1 MIAERT
7 PAESRLVA
15 SVILLFGAGASLAS
29 AVYLAGYDR
38 VLEHVMSNAMDRSSR
53 DVLLAAMVGAGT
65 FAVLAGAVFLAIRR
79 FSDAGLTS
87 LLRAAR
93 IVSPLIVVFP
103 LPVLFDYRWTQRN
116 EWAFVLAAGLFGLA
130 LERALRLSF
139 GSIDWASLRDFWARS
154 ERRHPHLHALAPPSI
169 LTLMVVSAATYLG
182 YFTILNHYRLGTAS
196 WDLAIF
202 DNMMWNL
209 IRGSWFAASPDLG
222 RTGSH
227 IQFHANFLA
236 YLYAPFYAIYQQAES
251 LLVIQAVTISTAAI
265 PIYLIAKRR
274 LGNAWAA
281 LVIAYAY
288 LIHAP
293 MHGPV
298 FYDFHFATLAPFWV
312 AWVAYF
318 YEVERKGWLIATW
331 ICAMLLREDTSAV
344 LSAGCLFH
352 LTQGKRARWALIGG
366 IVSALY
372 FLVVKFIVMPL
383 HRTWSD
389 ANSFT
394 WMFQGLIPPGET
406 GFKGVLRT
414 MGSNPVFTF
423 NSLLEQDKLT
433 YIIKMMGPVLVLPF
447 RHPRTWILFIPPAMF
462 TLLSWGYKPLYQTFF
477 QYTSSYSAYIFFA
490 ACITMSWWRQRDAVL
505 GERTL
510 KLPAAVLA
518 ILATATVYSYSHGAM
533 FQRESFVG
541 GFRQIRFEI
550 SKDDRRRHKDLYDLI
565 KLIPRDASVAATEM
579 EAPHV
584 SNRRFCF
591 TLRFAYEDADYLL
604 MNLDEAR
611 TGSTNQ
617 ILKGAIATGK
627 YGFVTRRGNFALWK
641 RGGDQARNAQ
651 GKQML
656 GLP

>member
-15 SVILLFGAGASLAS
+15 SAVLLFGVGASLAS
-29 AVYLAGYDR
+29 ALYLSGYDR
-38 VLEHVMSNAMDRSSR
+38 VLEHITSNAMDKSAR
-53 DVLLAAMVGAGT
+53 DKLLLGMAASGALL
-65 FAVLAGAVFLAIRR
+65 VLAGAVYLSVRR
-79 FSDAGLTS
+79 FSDAALTS
-87 LLRAAR
+87 LLRSAR
-93 IVSPLIVVFP
+93 IASPLLVAFP

-116 EWAFVLAAGLFGLA
+116 EWAFVLAAGLFGLG
-130 LERALRLSF
+130 LERSLRLSL
-139 GSIDWASLRDFWARS
+139 GTIDWTSLRDWHARS
-154 ERRHPHLHALAPPSI
+154 VRRHPRLHAAAPHV
-169 LTLMVVSAATYLG
+169 LLGAMVVFAAAYLG
-182 YFTILNHYRLGTAS
+182 HFTILNHYRLGTAS

-202 DNMMWNL
+202 DNLMWNL

-227 IQFHANFLA
+227 IQFHANFLF
-236 YLYAPFYAIYQQAES
+236 YLYAPFYALSQRAET
-251 LLVIQAVTISTAAI
+251 LLIIQAVTVTTAAV
-265 PIYLIAKRR
+265 PLYLMAKRR

-298 FYDFHFATLAPFWV
+298 FYDFHDATLAPFWI
-312 AWVAYF
+312 AWVIYF
-318 YEVERKGWLIATW
+318 YEAERKGWLIATW
-331 ICAMLLREDTSAV
+331 ICAMLLREDVSAV

-352 LTQGKRARWALIGG
+352 LTQGKRARWALVGG

-372 FLVVKFIVMPL
+372 FLVVKFVVMPM

-414 MGSNPVFTF
+414 VGSNPIFTF

-433 YIIKMMGPVLVLPF
+433 YIVKMMGPVLLLPF
-447 RHPRTWILFIPPAMF
+447 RHPRVWILFIPSAMF

-477 QYTSSYSAYIFFA
+477 QYTSTYSAYIFFA
-490 ACITMSWWRQRDAVL
+490 ACVTMSWWRQKDAAL
-505 GERTL
+505 GEKTFR
-510 KLPAAVLA
+510 LPAAVLA

-533 FQRESFVG
+533 LQRESFVG
-541 GFRQIRFEI
+541 GFRHVRFEI
-550 SKDDRRRHKDLYDLI
+550 SKDDHRRHKDLYELI
-565 KLIPRDASVAATEM
+565 RMIPSTASVAATEM

-604 MNLDEAR
+604 MSLDEAR
-611 TGSTNQ
+611 SGTTNQ

-627 YGFVTRRGNFALWK
+627 YGYVGRRGNFALWK
-641 RGGDQARNAQ
+641 RGGDQSRNDQ
-651 GKQML
+651 GKQIL
-656 GLP
+656 GL

>member
-7 PAESRLVA
+7 PAETRLVA
-15 SVILLFGAGASLAS
+15 SAILLFGVGASLAS
-29 AVYLAGYDR
+29 ALYLSGYDR
-38 VLEHVMSNAMDRSSR
+38 VLEHITSNAMDKTAR
-53 DVLLAAMVGAGT
+53 DGLLLAMAGAG
-65 FAVLAGAVFLAIRR
+65 AGAVLFGAIFLALRR
-79 FSDAGLTS
+79 FSDAALSS

-93 IVSPLIVVFP
+93 IVSPLLVVFP

-116 EWAFVLAAGLFGLA
+116 EWAFVLAAGLFGLG
-130 LERALRLSF
+130 LERTLRLSL
-139 GSIDWASLRDFWARS
+139 GAIDWISIRDWYARS
-154 ERRHPHLHALAPPSI
+154 IRRHPRLHAAAPPI
-169 LTLMVVSAATYLG
+169 VLTLMVLFAATYLA

-236 YLYAPFYAIYQQAES
+236 YLYAPFYAVYQHSES
-251 LLVIQAVTISTAAI
+251 LLVVQAVTIATAAI
-265 PIYLIAKRR
+265 PIYLVAKRR
-274 LGNAWAA
+274 LGNAWAG

-298 FYDFHFATLAPFWV
+298 FYDFHFATLAPFWI
-312 AWVAYF
+312 AWVVYF

-331 ICAMLLREDTSAV
+331 ICALLLREDTSAV
-344 LSAGCLFH
+344 LAAGCLFH
-352 LTQGKRARWALIGG
+352 LTQGKRVRWALIGG

-372 FLVVKFIVMPL
+372 FFVTKFMIMPL

-414 MGSNPVFTF
+414 LGSNPVFTF

-447 RHPRTWILFIPPAMF
+447 RHPRAWILFIPPAMF

-477 QYTSSYSAYIFFA
+477 QYTSNYTTYIFFA
-490 ACITMSWWRQRDAVL
+490 ACVTMSWWRSRDAVL

-510 KLPAAVLA
+510 RMPAAVIA
-518 ILATATVYSYSHGAM
+518 ILATATVYSFSHGAM

-550 SKDDRRRHKDLYDLI
+550 SKDDHRRHKDLYDLI
-565 KLIPRDASVAATEM
+565 KMIPRTASVAATEM

-591 TLRFAYEDADYLL
+591 TLRFTYEDADYLL

-611 TGSTNQ
+611 SGTTHS

-627 YGFVTRRGNFALWK
+627 YGYVGRRGNFALWK
-641 RGGDQARNAQ
+641 RGGDKARNDQ
-651 GKQML
+651 GKQIL
-656 GLP
+656 GL

>member
-15 SVILLFGAGASLAS
+15 SVILLFGVGASLAS
-29 AVYLAGYDR
+29 AFYLSGYDR
-38 VLEHVMSNAMDRSSR
+38 VLEHTTSNAMNRSSR
-53 DVLLAAMVGAGT
+53 DDLLVAMVATG
-65 FAVLAGAVFLAIRR
+65 AGAVLLGAIFLAVRR
-79 FSDAGLTS
+79 FSDIALTS
-87 LLRAAR
+87 LLRSAR
-93 IVSPLIVVFP
+93 IISPLLVAFP

-116 EWAFVLAAGLFGLA
+116 EWAFVLAAGLFGLG
-130 LERALRLSF
+130 LERTLRLSL
-139 GSIDWASLRDFWARS
+139 GAIDWTAIRDSYARS
-154 ERRHPHLHALAPPSI
+154 IRRHPGLHAAVPPTL
-169 LTLMVVSAATYLG
+169 LTLMVLFAATYLA
-182 YFTILNHYRLGTAS
+182 YFTIMNHYRLGTAS

-236 YLYAPFYAIYQQAES
+236 YLYAPFYAIYQRSES
-251 LLVIQAVTISTAAI
+251 LLVIQAITIASAAI

-274 LGNAWAA
+274 LGNAWAG

-298 FYDFHFATLAPFWV
+298 FYDFHFATLAPFWI
-312 AWVAYF
+312 AWVVYF
-318 YEVERKGWLIATW
+318 YEAERKWWLIVTW
-331 ICAMLLREDTSAV
+331 ICALLLREDTSAV
-344 LSAGCLFH
+344 LAAGCLFQ
-352 LTQGKRARWALIGG
+352 LTQGKRVRWALVGG
-366 IVSALY
+366 IISALY
-372 FLVVKFIVMPL
+372 FVVTKFVIMPL

-414 MGSNPVFTF
+414 LGTNPIFTF

-447 RHPRTWILFIPPAMF
+447 RHPRAWILFIPPAMF

-477 QYTSSYSAYIFFA
+477 QYTSNYTTYIFFA
-490 ACITMSWWRQRDAVL
+490 ACVTMSWWRHRDSVL
-505 GERTL
+505 GERSL
-510 KLPAAVLA
+510 RMPAAILA

-533 FQRESFVG
+533 LQRESFVG

-550 SKDDRRRHKDLYDLI
+550 TKEDRRRHKDLYELI
-565 KLIPRDASVAATEM
+565 GMIPPTASVAATEM

-611 TGSTNQ
+611 SGTTNA
-617 ILKGAIATGK
+617 ILKSAIATGK
-627 YGFVTRRGNFALWK
+627 YGYVGRRGNFALWK
-641 RGGDQARNAQ
+641 RGGDQSRNNQ
-651 GKQML
+651 GKQIL
-656 GLP
+656 GI

>member
-1 MIAERT
+1 MILERT

-15 SVILLFGAGASLAS
+15 SAILLFGAGASLAS
-29 AVYLAGYDR
+29 AVYLSGYDR
-38 VLEHVMSNAMDRSSR
+38 VIEHITSNVMDKPSR
-53 DVLLAAMVGAGT
+53 DVLLVAMAGAGALAVLVGAVYL
-65 FAVLAGAVFLAIRR
+65 AVRR
-79 FSDAGLTS
+79 FSDRALTS

-93 IVSPLIVVFP
+93 ILSPLLVAFP

-116 EWAFVLAAGLFGLA
+116 EWTFVLAAGLFGLG
-130 LERALRLSF
+130 LERTLRLSF
-139 GSIDWASLRDFWARS
+139 GAIDWAGLNAWHARS
-154 ERRHPHLHALAPPSI
+154 VRRHPRLHAATPPVI
-169 LTLMVVSAATYLG
+169 LTLMVLFSATYLA
-182 YFTILNHYRLGTAS
+182 YFTIMNHYRLGTAS

-236 YLYAPFYAIYQQAES
+236 YLYAPFYAMYQRAES
-251 LLVIQAVTISTAAI
+251 LLVIQAVTITTTAI
-265 PIYLIAKRR
+265 PLYLIAKRR
-274 LGNAWAA
+274 IGNAWAA

-298 FYDFHFATLAPFWV
+298 FYDFHFATLAPFWI
-312 AWVAYF
+312 AWVVYF

-352 LTQGKRARWALIGG
+352 LTQGKKARWALIGG

-372 FLVVKFIVMPL
+372 FFVTKFIIMPL

-414 MGSNPVFTF
+414 LGSNPVFTF

-447 RHPRTWILFIPPAMF
+447 RHPRAWILFIPPAMF

-477 QYTSSYSAYIFFA
+477 QYTSNYSTYIFFA
-490 ACITMSWWRQRDAVL
+490 ACVVMSWWRQRDSSL
-505 GERTL
+505 GERTFRV
-510 KLPAAVLA
+510 PAAVLA
-518 ILATATVYSYSHGAM
+518 IFATATVYSYSHGAM

-541 GFRQIRFEI
+541 GFRHVRFEL
-550 SKDDRRRHKDLYDLI
+550 SKEDHRRHKDLYELI
-565 KLIPRDASVAATEM
+565 RMIPKNASVAATEM

-611 TGSTNQ
+611 SGSTNQ
-617 ILKGAIATGK
+617 ILKNAIGTGK
-627 YGFVTRRGNFALWK
+627 YGYLTRRGNFALWK
-641 RGGDQARNAQ
+641 RGADQARNDQ
-651 GKQML
+651 GKQIL
-656 GLP
+656 GI

>member
-1 MIAERT
+1 MILERT

-15 SVILLFGAGASLAS
+15 SAILLFGVGASVAS
-29 AVYLAGYDR
+29 AVYLTGYDR
-38 VLEHVMSNAMDRSSR
+38 VLEHITSNAMDKPAR
-53 DVLLAAMVGAGT
+53 DSLLMAMAGAGALLVLL
-65 FAVLAGAVFLAIRR
+65 GAVYLAVRR
-79 FSDAGLTS
+79 FSDAALTS

-93 IVSPLIVVFP
+93 IISPLLVVFP

-116 EWAFVLAAGLFGLA
+116 EWAFVLAAGLFGLG
-130 LERALRLSF
+130 LERTLRLSL
-139 GSIDWASLRDFWARS
+139 GAIHWADLRDWHARS
-154 ERRHPHLHALAPPSI
+154 VRRHPRLHAAAPTLV

-182 YFTILNHYRLGTAS
+182 YFTVLNHYRLGTAS

-202 DNMMWNL
+202 DNIMWNL

-227 IQFHANFLA
+227 IQFHANFLF
-236 YLYAPFYAIYQQAES
+236 YLYAPFYALYQRAET
-251 LLVIQAVTISTAAI
+251 LLVIQAVTVTTAAI
-265 PIYLIAKRR
+265 PLYLIAKRR
-274 LGNAWAA
+274 IGSPWAA

-298 FYDFHFATLAPFWV
+298 FYDFHDATLAPFWI
-312 AWVAYF
+312 AWVVYF

-331 ICAMLLREDTSAV
+331 ICAMLLREDVSAV

-366 IVSALY
+366 VVSALY
-372 FLVVKFIVMPL
+372 FFVVKFIVMPL

-414 MGSNPVFTF
+414 VGSNPIFTF

-433 YIIKMMGPVLVLPF
+433 YIVKMMGPVLVLPF
-447 RHPRTWILFIPPAMF
+447 RHPRVWILFIPSAMF

-477 QYTSSYSAYIFFA
+477 QYTSTYSAYIFFA
-490 ACITMSWWRQRDAVL
+490 ACVTMSWWRQRDAAV
-505 GERTL
+505 GEKAFRV
-510 KLPAAVLA
+510 PAAVLA
-518 ILATATVYSYSHGAM
+518 IFATATVYSYSHGAM
-533 FQRESFVG
+533 LQRESFVG

-550 SKDDRRRHKDLYDLI
+550 SKDDQRRHRDLYELI
-565 KLIPRDASVAATEM
+565 KMIPRTASVAATEM

-584 SNRRFCF
+584 SNRHFCF
-591 TLRFAYEDADYLL
+591 TLRFTYEDADYLL

-611 TGSTNQ
+611 SGSTNQ
-617 ILKGAIATGK
+617 IVKGAIATGK
-627 YGFVTRRGNFALWK
+627 YGYVGRRGNFALWK
-641 RGGDQARNAQ
+641 RGGEQSRNDQ
-651 GKQML
+651 GKQAL
-656 GLP
+656 GI